1 MPAAVDVRD
10 SDSDVAEIVG
20 VVELVDSVQTDIT
33 RFFQSARFDSEG
45 FVSSY
50 FFKK

>member
-20 VVELVDSVQTDIT
+20 VVELVDSVQTGIT
-33 RFFQSARFDSEG
+33 RFFFNVLISKIPKDS
-45 FVSSY
+45 
-50 FFKK
+50 